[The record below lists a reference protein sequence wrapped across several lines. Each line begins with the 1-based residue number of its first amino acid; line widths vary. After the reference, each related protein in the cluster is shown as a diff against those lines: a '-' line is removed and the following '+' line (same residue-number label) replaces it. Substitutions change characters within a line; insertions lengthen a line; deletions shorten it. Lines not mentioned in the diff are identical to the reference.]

1 MPRQARKPSVTGI
14 HHIWIRG
21 INQQRLFEEDTDYE
35 QFLSILAEAKEL
47 SGFELF
53 AYCLMDNHLHLLI
66 RESKEPLG
74 QVFQRIGIR
83 YVQWFNWK
91 YQRSGH
97 LFQDRFM
104 SKPVDSD
111 SYFIT
116 VLAYIYNN
124 PVAAGL
130 CAKSTDYRWSS
141 RRLLGH
147 GGIIDESGLYEII
160 PRQEIEELEEIW
172 GEETILGTN
181 RKPMRLTDQAVAK
194 KMSTLFAIKST
205 AELQSLDRDTQ
216 ARFFMEL
223 RKQGVS
229 VRQFARLA
237 GIGRRVVERMAKR
250 R

>member
-1 MPRQARKPSVTGI
+1 MPRKAREPSATGV

-21 INQQRLFEEDTDYE
+21 INKQRLFEEDTDYE
-35 QFLSILAEAKEL
+35 QFLYILAEAKKL

-66 RESKEPLG
+66 REGKEPLG
-74 QVFQRIGIR
+74 QVFRRIGTS
-83 YVQWFNWK
+83 YVRWFNWK

-124 PVAAGL
+124 PVAARL
-130 CAKSTDYRWSS
+130 CAKTTDYRWSS
-141 RRLLGH
+141 RCLLGQ
-147 GGIIDESGLYEII
+147 GRIIDESGLFEII
-160 PRQEIEELEEIW
+160 PREEIEELEESW
-172 GEETILGTN
+172 GEETILGAS
-181 RKPMRLTDQAVAK
+181 RKPMRLTDQAATEI
-194 KMSTLFAIKST
+194 MSSLFGIKST
-205 AELQSLDRDTQ
+205 TELQSLDRDTQ
-216 ARFFMEL
+216 TRVFMEL
-223 RKQGVS
+223 HEQGVS

-237 GIGRRVVERMAKR
+237 GIGRRVVERMTKQR
-250 R
+250 